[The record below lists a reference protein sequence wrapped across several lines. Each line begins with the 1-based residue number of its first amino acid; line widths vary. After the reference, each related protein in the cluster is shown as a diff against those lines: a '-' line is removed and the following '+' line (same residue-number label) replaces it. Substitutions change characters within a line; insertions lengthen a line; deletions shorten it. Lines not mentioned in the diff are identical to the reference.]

1 MMARDRFM
9 FFENFKTTAALLDD
23 KNKLAFYEAITDYV
37 FSDIE
42 PTDPYIAALLNS
54 IKPSLDKVDGRC
66 RNGGNHN
73 PTGKNQHTAKLVNS
87 GQSRSKLVKPV
98 VNSGQFLSETE
109 TETEIKETEKEIHK
123 EKESD
128 AFVAELEKQELE
140 RTKKTTKTKKEQPKI
155 LYTGKHE
162 YLKAQIE
169 RWLEYKQS
177 RKEMYKSP
185 QSVLVCVKRLHE
197 LCGGDVSL
205 AEKIIDQSI
214 GNNWAGLFA
223 LKQQPQKAKSISSP
237 DYVGEGSFL
246 RRAEDDP
253 FCADL

>member
-1 MMARDRFM
+1 MQSNFM
-9 FFENFKTTAALLDD
+9 FYDNFLEAINQLPESERANACYQFCK
-23 KNKLAFYEAITDYV
+23 YAITDELPE
-37 FSDIE
+37 D
-42 PTDPYIAALLNS
+42 
-54 IKPSLDKVDGRC
+54 KSLAMFCVGVRYSVHKYQGR
-66 RNGGNHN
+66 GGARVGAGRPKKSNEEEN
-73 PTGKNQHTAKLVNS
+73 QKNQNIQKNQNT
-87 GQSRSKLVKPV
+87 Q
-98 VNSGQFLSETE
+98 TE
-109 TETEIKETEKEIHK
+109 TETKTETEKEIHK

-128 AFVAELEKQELE
+128 SFVAELERQELE
-140 RTKKTTKTKKEQPKI
+140 KTKKTTKPKKEQPKI

-197 LCGGDVSL
+197 LCGGDVSV

>member
-87 GQSRSKLVKPV
+87 GQSRSKLVKSV

-109 TETEIKETEKEIHK
+109 TETEIEIKENTIKEKSGGGVIDWADVLDRWNRIANKYGLSQIKTLTEKRKKQFRARLEEQK
-123 EKESD
+123 LDTEQFFY
-128 AFVAELEKQELE
+128 FVNKALWTSPFLQGYEETIGDGGVLLKIENENKWKADFDFCLQSQSFSRMRENFYCRRYPERLVEWEELE
-140 RTKKTTKTKKEQPKI
+140 RQ
-155 LYTGKHE
+155 
-162 YLKAQIE
+162 Q
-169 RWLEYKQS
+169 
-177 RKEMYKSP
+177 
-185 QSVLVCVKRLHE
+185 
-197 LCGGDVSL
+197 GGT
-205 AEKIIDQSI
+205 
-214 GNNWAGLFA
+214 N
-223 LKQQPQKAKSISSP
+223 
-237 DYVGEGSFL
+237 
-246 RRAEDDP
+246 
-253 FCADL
+253 AD

>member
-1 MMARDRFM
+1 MARDRFM
-9 FFENFKTTAALLDD
+9 FFENFMATAELLDD
-23 KNKLAFYEAITDYV
+23 KNKLAFYNAIFDYV
-37 FSDIE
+37 FKDAE
-42 PTDPYIAALLNS
+42 PTDPYIAALLNA

-87 GQSRSKLVKPV
+87 GQSRSKLVKSV

-128 AFVAELEKQELE
+128 VFVAELEKEELAKE
-140 RTKKTTKTKKEQPKI
+140 KKTRFIKPTLEQIKDYCKERNNNI
-155 LYTGKHE
+155 DAE
-162 YLKAQIE
+162 YFYDYYE
-169 RWLEYKQS
+169 RNGWK
-177 RKEMYKSP
+177 
-185 QSVLVCVKRLHE
+185 
-197 LCGGDVSL
+197 VSKNPMKDWR
-205 AEKIIDQSI
+205 ACIRTWER
-214 GNNWAGLFA
+214 NNFNRT
-223 LKQQPQKAKSISSP
+223 PQKAKSISSP

>member
-1 MMARDRFM
+1 MSRDRFM
-9 FFENFKTTAALLDD
+9 FFENFMATAELLDD
-23 KNKLAFYEAITDYV
+23 KNKLAFYNAIFDYV
-37 FSDIE
+37 FKDTE
-42 PTDPYIAALLNS
+42 PTDPYIAALLNA

-87 GQSRSKLVKPV
+87 GQSRSKLVKSV

-109 TETEIKETEKEIHK
+109 TETEIRNREKEIHK

-128 AFVAELEKQELE
+128 AFVAELEKEELA
-140 RTKKTTKTKKEQPKI
+140 KTKKPRKKVE
-155 LYTGKHE
+155 LSDYGEYE
-162 YLKAQIE
+162 YLRQQMD
-169 RWLEYKQS
+169 RWIEYKKS
-177 RKEMYKSP
+177 RNDTYKSA
-185 QSVLVCVKRLHE
+185 QSIMVCLKRLHE
-197 LCGGDVSL
+197 YCGGNISV

-214 GNNWAGLFA
+214 GNNWKGLFP
-223 LKQQPQKAKSISSP
+223 LKQQQKAKSISSP

>member
-1 MMARDRFM
+1 MARDRFM

-37 FSDIE
+37 FNDIE

-87 GQSRSKLVKPV
+87 GQSRSKLVKSV

-109 TETEIKETEKEIHK
+109 TETEIKEKEIQK
-123 EKESD
+123 EKEPD
-128 AFVAELEKQELE
+128 TFVAELERQELE
-140 RTKKTTKTKKEQPKI
+140 KTKKTTKTKKEQPKI

-162 YLKAQIE
+162 YLREQIA
-169 RWLEYKQS
+169 RWLEYKKS
-177 RKEMYKSP
+177 RNEMYKSP

-197 LCGGDVSL
+197 LCGGDISV